1 MKLAMLATMLA
12 AALVL
17 GVEQAAAA
25 PADSSLATSRRL
37 LHSSNPTSHTK
48 SMDSWLRWLLFHAR
62 IGEKEKTKNAVPMAN
77 SFQLARTQVDLSNP
91 KQQKLPISIQGNNSN
106 DDDDATALGDE
117 DFADEEVQLL
127 LPEGRQA
134 AMKRQPD
141 DYGHMRY
148 GKRDFDDYGHM
159 RFGRR

>member
-1 MKLAMLATMLA
+1 MKLALLTAMLA
-12 AALVL
+12 AVLVL

-25 PADSSLATSRRL
+25 PADSSIATGRRL

-48 SMDSWLRWLLFHAR
+48 SMDSWLRWLLFHSR

-77 SFQLARTQVDLSNP
+77 SFQLARTQIDLSNP
-91 KQQKLPISIQGNNSN
+91 KQQKIPMSMQGNNSN
-106 DDDDATALGDE
+106 DDDDTTAFGDE

-134 AMKRQPD
+134 ASKRQPD